1 MPRKK
6 KQSVVIN
13 LTPPA
18 GITVP
23 GPVIEKARAAAQQ
36 VIDELGALSAVQE
49 TLGNLGISVSVD
61 QILAIA
67 STTPAVPG
75 PAPKRAAK
83 KKGLKKG
90 AKKKATASTSAPVTA
105 SASAPAAKTTAGRG
119 KRKRTKLTP
128 QKRLKVIDLV
138 KEGKL
143 SGNQIA
149 SEVGVSISTVNLVKK
164 AEGLVSKRRGRPA
177 KKG

>member
-1 MPRKK
+1 M

-36 VIDELGALSAVQE
+36 VIDELGTLSAVQE

-61 QILAIA
+61 QILAMA
-67 STTPAVPG
+67 STTPAVTG
-75 PAPKRAAK
+75 PAPERAAK
-83 KKGLKKG
+83 KKGRKKG
-90 AKKKATASTSAPVTA
+90 AKKKATAS
-105 SASAPAAKTTAGRG
+105 ASAPAAETTVGRG
-119 KRKRTKLTP
+119 KRKRAKLTP
-128 QKRLKVIDLV
+128 QKRQKVIDLV

-143 SGNQIA
+143 SGDQIA

>member
-6 KQSVVIN
+6 KQSVVIT

-23 GPVIEKARAAAQQ
+23 SPVIEKARTAAQQ
-36 VIDELGALSAVQE
+36 VINELGALAAVQE

-67 STTPAVPG
+67 SSAPAIPG

-83 KKGLKKG
+83 KKGRRKA
-90 AKKKATASTSAPVTA
+90 AKKKATASP
-105 SASAPAAKTTAGRG
+105 AKTTSGRR
-119 KRKRTKLTP
+119 KRKRAKVTP
-128 QKRLKVIDLV
+128 EKRQKVIALV

-149 SEVGVSISTVNLVKK
+149 SQVGVSISTVNLVKK

-177 KKG
+177 KNSKP

>member
-6 KQSVVIN
+6 KQSVVIT

-36 VIDELGALSAVQE
+36 VINELGALSAVQE
-49 TLGNLGISVSVD
+49 ALGNLGISVSVD

-67 STTPAVPG
+67 STTPEVAA
-75 PAPKRAAK
+75 PASKRVAK
-83 KKGLKKG
+83 KKGR
-90 AKKKATASTSAPVTA
+90 KKAVPTSTPAP
-105 SASAPAAKTTAGRG
+105 KRG
-119 KRKRTKLTP
+119 KRKRAKLTP
-128 QKRLKVIDLV
+128 QKRQKLIQLV